1 MESCREE
8 RTRNDTNDEYSC
20 RFGSRDRGHL
30 CLFRRRPVIAQEGS
44 GGTTDE
50 RLERIEQKLDRI
62 LERLDAVE
70 APKEAIAAGTT
81 ILPSSTG
88 EANASDI
95 SPPPGVATPEPYK
108 AGAVA
113 IARAAPERQN
123 ALAEIPADSL
133 GSFVYAGGAIPLSEL
148 SRKGVRYT
156 GLAAVELQG
165 WLKVTEPGR
174 TQLGVEYRAVTG
186 SNAIAEPACIA
197 SVWLEGR
204 SIGSERGEISMP
216 AREEKIISLVF
227 GADLQPGL
235 YRLRVWS
242 ACTPTRDLR
251 QLNAE
256 LLIKGPSDMNLRVVT
271 GDDLLHQG
279 G

>member
-1 MESCREE
+1 MT
-8 RTRNDTNDEYSC
+8 RTKKILAASAVGIAVASVC
-20 RFGSRDRGHL
+20 FGGG
-30 CLFRRRPVIAQEGS
+30 PGIAQEGS

-62 LERLDAVE
+62 LEHLGIPDQDVVDPSQE
-70 APKEAIAAGTT
+70 PVAAGTT
-81 ILPSSTG
+81 ILPSATG

-95 SPPPGVATPEPYK
+95 PPPPGVATPEPYM

-113 IARAAPERQN
+113 IARAAPERAN
-123 ALAEIPADSL
+123 ALAEIPADSV
-133 GSFVYAGGAIPLSEL
+133 GSFVYTGGAIPLNEL
-148 SRKGVRYT
+148 SRNGVRYT

-165 WLKVTEPGR
+165 WLKVEKPGR
-174 TQLGVEYRAVTG
+174 TQIGVEYRAVTG

-197 SVWLEGR
+197 SIWLEGR
-204 SIGSERGEISMP
+204 SIGSERGEIQMP
-216 AREEKIISLVF
+216 AREEKTISLLL

-235 YRLRVWS
+235 YRIRVWS

-256 LLIKGPSDMNLRVVT
+256 LLIKSPSDMNLRVVT
-271 GDDLLHQG
+271 GNDLLHQG